1 MLDRAETM
9 MHKYYGQYDFWA
21 ARRSMVFSKGK
32 ISIISEDIF
41 LILNSEKMHL
51 HYL

>member
-41 LILNSEKMHL
+41 
-51 HYL
+51 